1 MPQSVCISFPAFSSG
16 NFSRAYTK
24 SSLNL
29 WWSTAKIWHPAWW
42 KAEDWMLMIKHRVT
56 WHHVSPQNKKTP
68 KAYQHLGS
76 FPLPTKE
83 HWNGHTNCVCSTIC
97 KPYRSWVRLLVK
109 LKWTSQQASRTARM
123 VTARSCRFTTIL
135 RFCPHQGCNSCIVT
149 GLPIWVAHRRDSQH
163 S

>member
-16 NFSRAYTK
+16 NFSRAYAK

-29 WWSTAKIWHPAWW
+29 WCTAKIWHPAWW

-76 FPLPTKE
+76 FPCMRRNFFHYQQKNIGTATPIVCVPQFASHTGPGYASL
-83 HWNGHTNCVCSTIC
+83 WNWSGHLNM
-97 KPYRSWVRLLVK
+97 PAGRLEWWRPVP
-109 LKWTSQQASRTARM
+109 
-123 VTARSCRFTTIL
+123 V
-135 RFCPHQGCNSCIVT
+135 
-149 GLPIWVAHRRDSQH
+149 GLPPFYLFTPPLSRMQ
-163 S
+163 

>member
-1 MPQSVCISFPAFSSG
+1 MPEPVCISFPAFSSG

-76 FPLPTKE
+76 FPCMRRNFFSCQQKNIGTATPIV
-83 HWNGHTNCVCSTIC
+83 CVPQFAS
-97 KPYRSWVRLLVK
+97 RVK

-135 RFCPHQGCNSCIVT
+135 RFCPYQGCNSCIVT